1 MPEQLRLPDISG
13 NEKEQ
18 LTKIRS
24 YLYQIIPQLNFA
36 LNNLGTSSSQAA
48 TPTSNVIFSSGTQ
61 SSASPETTFGSIK
74 ALIIKSAEIVNA
86 YYEEISKKLEGV
98 YVAQSEFGTY
108 VQETSQTIT
117 ESATDTTQRFE
128 NVQIIINDANGRL
141 LDIDEDLQVSKTAI
155 NESIQGVQ
163 DGVAG
168 ANVLINNTQA
178 LLQGSLDDLTAYVTG
193 IDEAI
198 IAIKAYIKSGLI
210 DTTDEG
216 LEVYG
221 IEIGE
226 SIENG
231 DGQEAFKKFARFTSE
246 KLSFYDSNSIEV
258 AYISD
263 KKLFIKM
270 AEITVSFKI
279 GGLIDLV
286 MNNGDVVEKW
296 VGG

>member
-86 YYEEISKKLEGV
+86 YYEEISKRLEGV
-98 YVAQSEFGTY
+98 YVAQSDFGTY
-108 VQETSQTIT
+108 VQETSHTIT

-128 NVQIIINDANGRL
+128 NVQIILNDANERL

-216 LEVYG
+216 IEVYG